1 MQRTIPAL
9 WHNAIADDRASPAY
23 MAEEEDGWREVTW
36 QEAARRVEDIA
47 FGLLALGIKKGDVFG
62 IMAPTRLEWVL
73 ADFALARIG
82 AVTAPIYATSSAGD
96 CAYMLGLVEAIGV
109 FVDEERRPLVPAL
122 PHVLSL
128 ESLEELEERG
138 RAYRDRHP
146 DALAEAE
153 S

>member
-9 WHNAIADDRASPAY
+9 WHNAIAHDRAAPAY
-23 MAEEEDGWREVTW
+23 MAEEEDGWREVSW

-47 FGLLALGIKKGDVFG
+47 FGLLALG

-109 FVDEERRPLVPAL
+109 F
-122 PHVLSL
+122 
-128 ESLEELEERG
+128 
-138 RAYRDRHP
+138 
-146 DALAEAE
+146 
-153 S
+153 